1 MRRTW
6 GILLSILLVIGVSGA
21 VISCG
26 GSKSAQQTTTT
37 TTSAAKQSY
46 HFVLVNN
53 RTTLTNFNPDYDGAQ
68 LACDELKQWT
78 GDDVTWEIVGPT
90 DMNLVGEA
98 QAMEAAIAK
107 KPDGFMVICWDAKTM
122 TPPIDKAMEAGI
134 PVVTIDADAPDSK
147 RISYIGT
154 DWTTLGEDLATAL
167 AKAIN
172 YKGKVAM
179 LGLVGADNMESAFA
193 GFAKVMGK
201 YPDVSIVAKEM
212 DNSDKAQAARIAT
225 ALMQRHP
232 DLAGFAGFDSESG
245 PGIARAV
252 KEADKVGKVKVVGND
267 LNSDQLQYL
276 KEGTEQFVLGQKRVF
291 FGYWG
296 VMSLYIHL
304 KTKLKFTESDAQI
317 GVNNIP
323 PRIVTGFLRANTD
336 NLQYYQAA
344 YDKWAQPRRQK

>member
-1 MRRTW
+1 MRKAW
-6 GILLSILLVIGVSGA
+6 AVIGSIVLVVGVLVGLTA
-21 VISCG
+21 CG
-26 GSKSAQQTTTT
+26 GGQKAQQQASTTTAA
-37 TTSAAKQSY
+37 AAKQSY

-68 LACDELKQWT
+68 LAADEIKAWT
-78 GDDVTWEIVGPT
+78 GDNVTWEIVGPT

-98 QAMEAAIAK
+98 QAMETAIAK

-122 TPPIDKAMEAGI
+122 TPPINKAMDAGI

-154 DWTTLGEDLATAL
+154 DWATLGEELGTAL
-167 AKAIN
+167 AKEIN

-179 LGLVGADNMESAFA
+179 LGLVGADNMETAFA
-193 GFAKVMGK
+193 GFTKVMNK
-201 YPDVSIVAKEM
+201 YPDISIVAKEM

-232 DLAGFAGFDSESG
+232 DLAGIAGFDSESG

-252 KEADKVGKVKVVGND
+252 KEAGKVGKVKVVGND
-267 LNSDQLQYL
+267 LNADQIQYL

-296 VMSLYIHL
+296 IWTLYIHN
-304 KTKLKFTESDAQI
+304 KTKLKFTENDKQI
-317 GVNNIP
+317 GVDNIP
-323 PRIVTGFLRANTD
+323 PRIVTGFLKANTQ
-336 NLQYYQAA
+336 NLQYYKAA
-344 YDKWAQPRRQK
+344 FDKWSQPRRQ